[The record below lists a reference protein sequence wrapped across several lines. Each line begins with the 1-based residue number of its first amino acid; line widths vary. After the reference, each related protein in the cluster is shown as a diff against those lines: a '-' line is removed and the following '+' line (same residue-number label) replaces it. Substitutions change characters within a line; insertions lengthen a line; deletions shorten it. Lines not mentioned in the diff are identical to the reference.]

1 MKLHKSLLILAVCSL
16 SQLAWSQAHISVSD
30 PQSWTTSQLAAY
42 VGQTVIFDVPVVVCN
57 NYSGLKV
64 SVHRTFSPTN
74 QARPRSDEYNS
85 LLSLD
90 GRTEFY
96 LNGISGYHRMGET
109 IVGLTA
115 KVNSINSL
123 NYISGTFV
131 GNTRADL
138 ESGPDMRIIDPNNER
153 NLLVAAMNL
162 EYYLAYQFDPKS
174 SMGPD
179 SEADHER
186 QREKTISALSTIN
199 ADIYG
204 LVEIQCGD
212 SALREI
218 VRFLNDRLPERQ
230 YTYVASGT
238 SAKGTYT
245 QSAYIYDSKMVETR
259 GARIDI
265 DAEVANRK
273 KMQRFVL
280 KSNGEE
286 FIYSLNHFKAKSGT
300 GTGLNADQG
309 DGQGV
314 FNHRRVKEAEAVL
327 DQYRKLSVQANEKD
341 ILIMG
346 DLNAYAMEDPIHTL
360 TSGGMTDL
368 HRYFH
373 ADSSYSYVFHGQ
385 AGYLD
390 HALASNSMLAQVTG
404 MTAFHINS
412 DEDDRYTYDGS
423 WSDNT
428 MFRSSDHDPVIVGL
442 KLDRSAT
449 ISEGVTVNTLEVMI
463 NNGDIIIR
471 NAQRTNTPAYYTF
484 YTITGMPI
492 ESHPIHTNAETIT
505 RPQEAGV
512 YILMVYA
519 EGQTFAKK
527 VIVE

>member
-1 MKLHKSLLILAVCSL
+1 MRKGALLIAVLL
-16 SQLAWSQAHISVSD
+16 SVLSMWGQAHISVSD
-30 PQSWTTSQLAAY
+30 PENWTTAQLSSY
-42 VGQTVIFDVPVVVCN
+42 VGQTVVFDEPVVVCN
-57 NYSGLKV
+57 NYNGLRV

-74 QARPRSDEYNS
+74 QARPRSTEYNN

-96 LNGISGYHRMGET
+96 LNGISDYHRMGET

-115 KVNSINSL
+115 KVNSTTSL
-123 NYISGTFV
+123 TYISGTFV
-131 GNTRADL
+131 GNTREEL
-138 ESGPDMRIIDPNNER
+138 SKGPNMRIIDPEGKH

-162 EYYLAYQFDPKS
+162 EYYMAEQFDPTS

-179 SEADHER
+179 NEAQHSQ
-186 QREKTISALSTIN
+186 QRAKTIAALSTIN

-218 VRFLNDRLPERQ
+218 TRYLNAAHQNRQ
-230 YTYVASGT
+230 YTYVMSGT
-238 SAKGTYT
+238 SANGTFT
-245 QSAYIYDSKMVETR
+245 QSAYIYDSNIVETK

-265 DAEVANRK
+265 EAEVQNRK

-286 FIYSLNHFKAKSGT
+286 FIYSLNHFKAKSGS

-327 DQYRKLSVQANEKD
+327 NQYRTLTQQTHEND

-346 DLNAYAMEDPIHTL
+346 DLNAYAMEDPITTL
-360 TSGGMTDL
+360 TKGGMTDL

-373 ADSSYSYVFHGQ
+373 ADSSYSYVFRGQ

-390 HALASNSMLAQVTG
+390 HALANSSMLAQITG
-404 MTAFHINS
+404 MAPYHINS

-442 KLDRSAT
+442 RLDHSAA
-449 ISEGVTVNTLEVMI
+449 IVEGVSINTMEVMM

-471 NAQRTNTPAYYTF
+471 NAQRSSTPAYYAF
-484 YTITGMPI
+484 YTITGLLI
-492 ESHPIHTNAETIT
+492 DQQPIHTNAETIV
-505 RPQEAGV
+505 RPREAGV